1 MNSCDFGSFHVCTC
15 VSFSHTSFKNSF
27 KKFQLLS
34 SNPGVELAPEDPSHH
49 VHITQTSAGHDM
61 TWAML
66 VMVIR
71 SGLGFIAVFCENVLC
86 TPPHTYKVIYQNC
99 INWDKIRKL
108 HKLVLFH
115 KEQNINKIK
124 LNFQVG
130 WMCLQVGWCFSKLGE
145 YVSKLGENLYKSDKC
160 VSKLDTS
167 VSKLDN
173 RVSQLGERV

>member
-1 MNSCDFGSFHVCTC
+1 MQYYDCDIMREMELWLSWQECHVISHNYLTIMNSCDFGSFHVCTC

-61 TWAML
+61 TWVML

-71 SGLGFIAVFCENVLC
+71 SGLGFIVVFWGNVLF

-115 KEQNINKIK
+115 KEQNI
-124 LNFQVG
+124 
-130 WMCLQVGWCFSKLGE
+130 M
-145 YVSKLGENLYKSDKC
+145 
-160 VSKLDTS
+160 
-167 VSKLDN
+167 
-173 RVSQLGERV
+173 